1 MSGRERI
8 SAPEYKQEGVVPF
21 VINAVYAMAHAL
33 HDMINDLCHGQ
44 HICSQV
50 NPPDGTALLHYIR
63 NASFIGLSSTPT
75 YLLSYVMCPA
85 AAALSRVTD
94 VRSPTASF
102 YGALA
107 GSWAP
112 NLRPTRIHVRTR
124 HIHQMSIDSCRS
136 KLCRLNCTV

>member
-50 NPPDGTALLHYIR
+50 NPPVVDDTPAHK
-63 NASFIGLSSTPT
+63 STHLS
-75 YLLSYVMCPA
+75 
-85 AAALSRVTD
+85 
-94 VRSPTASF
+94 
-102 YGALA
+102 
-107 GSWAP
+107 
-112 NLRPTRIHVRTR
+112 
-124 HIHQMSIDSCRS
+124 
-136 KLCRLNCTV
+136 

>member
-94 VRSPTASF
+94 VSSPTASF

-107 GSWAP
+107 GSWRQTCV
-112 NLRPTRIHVRTR
+112 RPEFTFVLGT
-124 HIHQMSIDSCRS
+124 SIR
-136 KLCRLNCTV
+136 CRLTHVARNCAV